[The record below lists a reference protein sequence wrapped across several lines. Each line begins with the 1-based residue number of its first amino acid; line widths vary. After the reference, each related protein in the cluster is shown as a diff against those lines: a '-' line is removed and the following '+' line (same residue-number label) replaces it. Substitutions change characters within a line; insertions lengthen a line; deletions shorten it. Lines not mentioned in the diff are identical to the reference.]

1 VLKGS
6 QCVGGKKKAKERIT
20 VLFCVNA
27 AGEKEQP
34 LIINKSLRPKCFA
47 KKNLAT
53 VGVDWYANKKAW
65 MTCTIFQD
73 WLRKFN

>member
-6 QCVGGKKKAKERIT
+6 QCVGGKKAKERIT

-34 LIINKSLRPKCFA
+34 LIINKSLRPRCFA
-47 KKNLAT
+47 EKNLAT
-53 VGVDWYANKKAW
+53 MDVDWYANKKA
-65 MTCTIFQD
+65 
-73 WLRKFN
+73 

>member
-6 QCVGGKKKAKERIT
+6 ECASGKTAKERIT
-20 VLFCVNA
+20 ILFCVNA

-34 LIINKSLRPKCFA
+34 LIINKSLRTRCFA

-53 VGVDWYANKKAW
+53 MGVDWYANKKAW
-65 MTCTIFQD
+65 TTCKIF
-73 WLRKFN
+73 